1 MLYIAAVL
9 LILALVYLVITVPY
23 LTLDLRLEN
32 GQLTVLLKTWFFKK
46 TIVSASSKAKVSD
59 TESDDSTAE
68 TETEADSGGSVSSPI
83 NEKIKEIKSRVFEP
97 ETGFN
102 TDEARAVYGEL
113 SYLMSVLRQFFGS
126 MRYKIQIPVLRITL
140 DFGTGDAASTGMLY
154 GTIWGAAGI
163 LFPILA
169 RYTRT
174 VFPMI
179 DITPD
184 YYGKR
189 FDIKAKS
196 IIKVRPVHIINAA
209 IPAAI
214 SLGLSYL
221 KSNSKKE
228 VKDNG
233 RKTSD

>member
-32 GQLTVLLKTWFFKK
+32 GQLTVLIKTWFFKK
-46 TIVSASSKAKVSD
+46 VITSAASDSSKAKVSEV
-59 TESDDSTAE
+59 ESAE
-68 TETEADSGGSVSSPI
+68 ETEADTAADSKASSPVG
-83 NEKIKEIKSRVFEP
+83 EKIKELKSRVFKP
-97 ETGFN
+97 DTGLD
-102 TDEARAVYGEL
+102 TDEARAVYAEL
-113 SYLMSVLRQFFGS
+113 SEIFSALRRFFGS
-126 MRYKIQIPVLRITL
+126 MRYKIHIPVLRMTL
-140 DFGTGDAASTGMLY
+140 DFGTGNAASTGMLY
-154 GTIWGAAGI
+154 GTIWGAAGV

>member
-32 GQLTVLLKTWFFKK
+32 KQLTVLLKTWFYKK
-46 TIVSASSKAKVSD
+46 TIVSAPSKTKDSD
-59 TESDDSTAE
+59 TEGVDSTA
-68 TETEADSGGSVSSPI
+68 ETEADSGGGASSPI
-83 NEKIKEIKSRVFEP
+83 SEKIKEIKSRVFEP

-102 TDEARAVYGEL
+102 TDEARSVYGEL
-113 SYLMSVLRQFFGS
+113 SYLISLLRRFFGS
-126 MRYKIQIPVLRITL
+126 MRYKIQIPTLRITL
-140 DFGTGDAASTGMLY
+140 DFGTGNAASTGMLY

-184 YYGKR
+184 YYSKR

-228 VKDNG
+228 VKYNG

>member
-1 MLYIAAVL
+1 MLYIATVL

-32 GQLTVLLKTWFFKK
+32 GQLTVLIKTWYFKK
-46 TIVSASSKAKVSD
+46 LINFDSSKSNTSD
-59 TESDDSTAE
+59 TEKDNTNTDSDSKAP
-68 TETEADSGGSVSSPI
+68 SPI
-83 NEKIKEIKSRVFEP
+83 GEKIKEIKSRVFKP
-97 ETGFN
+97 DTGID
-102 TDEARAVYGEL
+102 TDEARAVYAEL
-113 SYLMSVLRQFFGS
+113 SEILSVLRRFFGS

-140 DFGTGDAASTGMLY
+140 DLGTGDAASTGMLY

-233 RKTSD
+233 RKASD